1 MKMMLGLGDAKIGNK
16 TVCGGLMN
24 CELQAF
30 RFDMSTRNTG
40 PSYRF
45 AVVDYS
51 KAQQYP
57 ANFVCMLPLKIEFS
71 KGKHLNTFGV
81 LFGEKS
87 TNVAL
92 ELLNKALLHE
102 QDSEIKI
109 ALEKR
114 IRLLDPKKPLKMK
127 CGSCR
132 QIFESKAIRK
142 YKHPLCTECYRKRFY
157 RK

>member
-1 MKMMLGLGDAKIGNK
+1 MEIKRDA
-16 TVCGGLMN
+16 VCLMD

-30 RFDMSTRNTG
+30 RFDISSRNAG

-57 ANFVCMLPLKIEFS
+57 ANFVCMLPLKIELG
-71 KGKHLNTFGV
+71 KGKPLNTFGV

-87 TNVAL
+87 TDVAL

-102 QDSEIKI
+102 KDSEIKMAI
-109 ALEKR
+109 EKR
-114 IRLLDPKKPLKMK
+114 IKLLDPKHPLKMK
-127 CGSCR
+127 CSSCG
-132 QIFESKAIRK
+132 QIFESKTIRK
-142 YKHPLCTECYRKRFY
+142 YKHPLCTECYRKKFY